1 MHSSFGQ
8 LPAPHTR
15 CYHGG
20 AFFQAVGD
28 DFATLERSRTVI
40 NADVLDA
47 WFPPSPVAVAAVRR
61 HLPWLLRTS
70 PPTGCEGLTRAIAGA
85 RRVDPLHVLPAG
97 GSSTL
102 IFLALRQWLTR
113 RSRVLVLDP
122 TYGEYA
128 HVFHNVVGCRVER
141 LPLARENGY
150 AVDPD
155 RLLSALRR
163 QHDLVVIVNPNNP
176 TGAHMA
182 REVLEDLLTRVPAR
196 TKVWVDEAYV
206 DYVGPNQSLERFA
219 TRTDNVVVCKSMSK
233 VYALSGARVAY
244 LCGAARLI
252 AELRPL
258 LPPWAVS
265 LPGQVAAVA
274 ALRDPMYY
282 ARRYRETHRLRERL
296 AEMLRDAGAGDVLPS
311 VANWILCHLA
321 PDGPTAADVVRRCQ
335 QQGVF
340 LRDVGPTGSR
350 LGAHALRV
358 AVKDEPTNA
367 RIAEVV
373 AWALGGGAGWARGAP
388 ENGSGGQRSA

>member
-1 MHSSFGQ
+1 LISSLGQ
-8 LPAPHTR
+8 SLSSGTR

-20 AFFQAVGD
+20 AFFEAVGD
-28 DFATLERSRTVI
+28 DFATLERSRTVV

-47 WFPPSPVAVAAVRR
+47 WFPPSPVAIAAVRR
-61 HLPWLLRTS
+61 YLPWLLRTS

-85 RRVDPLHVLPAG
+85 RRVDPAHVLPAG

-102 IFLALRQWLTR
+102 IFLALRQWLTL
-113 RSRVLVLDP
+113 RSRVLLLDP

-128 HVFHNVVGCRVER
+128 HVLHNVIGCHVER
-141 LPLARENGY
+141 LALARENGY

-155 RLLSALRR
+155 RLFAAIGR
-163 QHDLVVIVNPNNP
+163 QHDLVIIVNPNNP
-176 TGAHMA
+176 TGAHVP
-182 REVLEDLLTRVPAR
+182 RDVLEDVLSRIPAR

-206 DYVGPNQSLERFA
+206 DYVGAEQSLERFA

-244 LCGAARLI
+244 LCGAARLV

-296 AEMLRDAGAGDVLPS
+296 AEMLRAAGAGDVVPS

-321 PDGPTAADVVRRCQ
+321 PDGPAAADVVARCRE
-335 QQGVF
+335 QGVF
-340 LRDVGPTGSR
+340 LRDVGPMGSR
-350 LGAHALRV
+350 LGTHALRT
-358 AVKDEPTNA
+358 AVKDDATNA

-373 AWALGGGAGWARGAP
+373 AWAVRGGAQRGA
-388 ENGSGGQRSA
+388 GSGRRSA

>member
-1 MHSSFGQ
+1 MLRSVVQTPPSRV
-8 LPAPHTR
+8 R

-20 AFFQAVGD
+20 AFFEAIGD

-47 WFPPSPVAVAAVRR
+47 WFPPSPIAIAAVRR
-61 HLPWLLRTS
+61 YLPWLLRTS
-70 PPTGCEGLTRAIAGA
+70 PPTSSEGLTRAIAGA
-85 RRVDPLHVLPAG
+85 RRVDPAHVLPAG

-102 IFLALRQWLTR
+102 IFLALRQWLTS
-113 RSRVLVLDP
+113 RSRVLLLDP

-128 HVFHNVVGCRVER
+128 HVLDNVVGCRVER
-141 LPLARENGY
+141 LGLARENGY

-155 RLLSALRR
+155 RLLAAIRR
-163 QHDLVVIVNPNNP
+163 HHDLVILVNPNNP
-176 TGAHMA
+176 TGAHIP
-182 REVLEDLLTRVPAR
+182 REVLEDILSRVPAG

-206 DYVGPNQSLERFA
+206 DYVGADQSLEPFA
-219 TRTDNVVVCKSMSK
+219 TRTENVVVCKSMSK

-244 LCGAARLI
+244 LCGAARLV

-274 ALRDPMYY
+274 ALRDPVYY
-282 ARRYRETHRLRERL
+282 ARRYRETHRLREGL
-296 AEMLRDAGAGDVLPS
+296 ANMLCEARAGEVVPS

-321 PDGPTAADVVRRCQ
+321 PDGPSAADVVRRCREQ
-335 QQGVF
+335 RVF
-340 LRDVGPTGSR
+340 LRDVGPMGSR
-350 LGAHALRV
+350 LGAHALRT
-358 AVKDEPTNA
+358 AVKDDTTNA

-373 AWALGGGAGWARGAP
+373 AWALRGGAERAPGRGR
-388 ENGSGGQRSA
+388 RSA

>member
-1 MHSSFGQ
+1 MDSSLAQ
-8 LPAPHTR
+8 PPASRTR

-20 AFFQAVGD
+20 AFFEAVGD
-28 DFATLERSRTVI
+28 DFATLERSRTVV

-61 HLPWLLRTS
+61 YLPWLLRTS

-85 RRVDPLHVLPAG
+85 RRVDPSHVLPAS

-102 IFLALRQWLTR
+102 IFLALREWLTR
-113 RSRVLVLDP
+113 RSRVLLLDP

-128 HVFHNVVGCRVER
+128 HVLQNVVGCHVAR
-141 LPLARENGY
+141 LPLAREDGY
-150 AVDPD
+150 AVDPE
-155 RLLSALRR
+155 RVLSAIRR
-163 QHDLVVIVNPNNP
+163 HHDLVVIVNPNNP
-176 TGAHMA
+176 TGGHLPRA
-182 REVLEDLLTRVPAR
+182 VLEDLLTRIPAR

-206 DYVGPNQSLERFA
+206 DYVGPNHSLERFA
-219 TRTDNVVVCKSMSK
+219 TRTENVVVCKSMSK

-244 LCGAARLI
+244 LCGAARLV

-274 ALRDPMYY
+274 ALRDPIYY
-282 ARRYRETHRLRERL
+282 ARRYRETHQLRERL
-296 AEMLRDAGAGDVLPS
+296 AEMLRDTGAADVLPS
-311 VANWILCHLA
+311 VANWVLCHLA
-321 PDGPTAADVVRRCQ
+321 PNGPTAADVVRRCR

-340 LRDVGPTGSR
+340 LRDVGAMGSR

-358 AVKDEPTNA
+358 AVKDDPTNA
-367 RIAEVV
+367 RIAEAV
-373 AWALGGGAGWARGAP
+373 AWALGGRPADVRRRAG
-388 ENGSGGQRSA
+388 

>member
-1 MHSSFGQ
+1 LISSLDHS
-8 LPAPHTR
+8 PASRTR

-20 AFFQAVGD
+20 AFFEAVGD
-28 DFATLERSRTVI
+28 DFATLERSRTVV

-47 WFPPSPVAVAAVRR
+47 WFPPSPVAIAAVRR
-61 HLPWLLRTS
+61 YLPWLLRTS

-85 RRVDPLHVLPAG
+85 RRVDPAHVLPAG

-102 IFLALRQWLTR
+102 IFLALRQWLTL
-113 RSRVLVLDP
+113 RSRVLLLDP

-128 HVFHNVVGCRVER
+128 HVLHNVVGCHVER
-141 LPLARENGY
+141 LALARENGY

-155 RLLSALRR
+155 RLLAAIGR
-163 QHDLVVIVNPNNP
+163 QQDLVVIVNPNNP
-176 TGAHMA
+176 TGAHVP
-182 REVLEDLLTRVPAR
+182 RDVLEDVLSRVPAR

-206 DYVGPNQSLERFA
+206 DYVGADQSLERFA

-244 LCGAARLI
+244 LCGSGRLV

-274 ALRDPMYY
+274 ALRDPVYY
-282 ARRYRETHRLRERL
+282 ARRYGETHQLRERL
-296 AEMLRDAGAGDVLPS
+296 ADMLREAGAGDVVPS

-321 PDGPTAADVVRRCQ
+321 PDGPAAADVVARCRD
-335 QQGVF
+335 QGVF
-340 LRDVGPTGSR
+340 LRDVSPMGSR

-373 AWALGGGAGWARGAP
+373 AWALRGGAGRAA
-388 ENGSGGQRSA
+388 GSGRRSA

>member
-1 MHSSFGQ
+1 MISSLPQ
-8 LPAPHTR
+8 PAPSHTR

-20 AFFQAVGD
+20 AFFEAVGD
-28 DFATLERSRTVI
+28 DFATLERSRTVV

-47 WFPPSPVAVAAVRR
+47 WFPPPPVAIAAIRA

-70 PPTGCEGLTRAIAGA
+70 PPTACEGLRRAIAGA
-85 RRVDPLHVLPAG
+85 RRVDPAHVLPAG

-102 IFLALRQWLTR
+102 IFLALRQWLTP
-113 RSRVLVLDP
+113 RSRVLLLDP

-128 HVFHNVVGCRVER
+128 HVLHNVIGCHVER
-141 LPLARENGY
+141 LALARESGY

-155 RLLSALRR
+155 RLLSAIGRR
-163 QHDLVVIVNPNNP
+163 HDLVVIVNPNNP
-176 TGAHMA
+176 TGAHVP
-182 REVLEDLLTRVPAR
+182 REVLEELLLRVPAR

-206 DYVGPNQSLERFA
+206 DYVGADQTLERFA

-244 LCGAARLI
+244 LCGPPRLV
-252 AELRPL
+252 ADLRPL

-274 ALRDPMYY
+274 ALRDPVYY
-282 ARRYRETHRLRERL
+282 ARRYRETHRLREGL
-296 AEMLRDAGAGDVLPS
+296 AGMLRDAGTGDVVPS
-311 VANWILCHLA
+311 VANWILCHL
-321 PDGPTAADVVRRCQ
+321 PPEGPTSADVVGRCRQ
-335 QQGVF
+335 QDVF
-340 LRDVGPTGSR
+340 LRDVGPMGSR
-350 LGAHALRV
+350 LGTHALRV

-373 AWALGGGAGWARGAP
+373 AWALQ
-388 ENGSGGQRSA
+388 GGQRAVRGGRRSA